1 MKLKVL
7 QALTLAIVLASCG
20 KKDNTIPADTIDITE
35 NFQPNTIQ
43 LGHHAVKESS
53 VAEIEKLVG
62 EQSNDTLYVTNFFAT
77 WCGPCMREIP
87 HFKQYKEMMKGQPVK
102 FQFVSLDPKEDWATE
117 VSDFAVKNQ
126 LEKDIF
132 LVDGRNITPE
142 FYSKNFDQWDGS
154 GIPFT
159 LFRKGNQKSEYFG
172 MMTGNELKSQINA
185 LMK

>member
-7 QALTLAIVLASCG
+7 QALTFAIILASCE
-20 KKDNTIPADTIDITE
+20 KKDPTIHADPITGTE
-35 NFQPNTIQ
+35 NFQPHTLQ
-43 LGHHAVKESS
+43 LGNHTVRESS
-53 VAEIEKLVG
+53 VEEIENLVG
-62 EQSNDTLYVTNFFAT
+62 KQSNDTLYVTNFFAT

-117 VSDFAVKNQ
+117 VSDFAVKHQ

-142 FYSKNFDQWDGS
+142 FYSKNFEKWDGS

-172 MMTGNELKSQINA
+172 MMTENELKSQINA